1 MENNSVSKNP
11 LNKSL
16 TQNSYLGDGVLVAE
30 AEPVDSSDRKTPA
43 VVAQPLN
50 DSFQSDNI
58 DTESASSETS
68 EDETLLEALCLLF
81 QAQLCPVFKDLP
93 DGYTSSENGYLSA
106 AVSECAPYCCRNCIG
121 ISFSA
126 LAALAVVSSVAFE
139 CKACDSLG
147 EGDYCGAYCNDRVSD
162 DCCKLSFLCCESG
175 IRTIFTTQEPKTP
188 CQRGGALAGTTAGG
202 LVCIVAGASAA
213 DVWGKVQSFSR

>member
-1 MENNSVSKNP
+1 MENNSVTSNP
-11 LNKSL
+11 LGQSL
-16 TQNSYLGDGVLVAE
+16 TQGSYLKDGAPEVVAK
-30 AEPVDSSDRKTPA
+30 PVDSNGETSA
-43 VVAQPLN
+43 VIAQPIG
-50 DSFQSDNI
+50 DSLQRNNI
-58 DTESASSETS
+58 HAESASSETD
-68 EDETLLEALCLLF
+68 EDEGLREALCLLF
-81 QAQLCPVFKDLP
+81 QAQLCPVFKELP

-126 LAALAVVSSVAFE
+126 LAALAVVASVAFE

-162 DCCKLSFLCCESG
+162 DCCKLSFLCFESG
-175 IRTIFTTQEPKTP
+175 IRTIFTAQEPKTP

-213 DVWGKVQSFSR
+213 DVWGKVQSLSR